1 MDVPQEAT
9 PLSVSVSSTIKEDLY
24 IEPQNGYLFS
34 FSFRT
39 SPTSAGRPARDRPP
53 AGGKEGRKEGKVGRM
68 GRGGG
73 EGLTT

>member
-39 SPTSAGRPARDRPP
+39 SPTSAGRPA
-53 AGGKEGRKEGKVGRM
+53 GGKGGKGGRL